1 MNVDP
6 LYLNVEEWRKRYSPP
21 PHHQVVLRWIHQ
33 GLIQPPAIKVG
44 RRWYVPKDA
53 EYVNP
58 IADYLEKKAAR
69 RVPSPAV

>member
-1 MNVDP
+1 MNVEP

-33 GLIQPPAIKVG
+33 GLIQPPAIMVG
-44 RRWYVPKDA
+44 RRWYIPKDA

-58 IADYLEKKAAR
+58 ETESL
-69 RVPSPAV
+69 PAG